1 MYLMMD
7 IEISCKGH
15 CDSFSHFLYLV
26 SYSEEAFKIIPL
38 FPEQNFESCGFSII
52 SFSPDLL
59 LSFCFGLSLL
69 FHSNY
74 HDEIDK
80 TEDIMLVCSTFTGAQ
95 LNVTYGVGF
104 NFNTLKEGLQRNFLD
119 GKVKC
124 KNVPNG
130 YTTVTQS

>member
-1 MYLMMD
+1 MTKIRQQYLTIKYFMIFTTDTAKRLLKLFHYFLKKNLKVMD
-7 IEISCKGH
+7 
-15 CDSFSHFLYLV
+15 FL
-26 SYSEEAFKIIPL
+26 L
-38 FPEQNFESCGFSII
+38 FHLLNP
-52 SFSPDLL
+52 FSPVLL
-59 LSFCFGLSLL
+59 LSFYFGLSLL

-80 TEDIMLVCSTFTGAQ
+80 TQDLMLFSSIFTGAQ

-130 YTTVTQS
+130 YTTLTQS